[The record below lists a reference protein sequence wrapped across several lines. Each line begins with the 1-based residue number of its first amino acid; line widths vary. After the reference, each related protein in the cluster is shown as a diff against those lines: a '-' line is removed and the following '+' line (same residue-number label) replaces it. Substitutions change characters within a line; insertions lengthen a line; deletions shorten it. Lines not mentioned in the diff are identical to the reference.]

1 MRLIARLDIKN
12 GHVIKGVHLEG
23 LRKVG
28 DPVELAQA
36 YADAGIHE
44 IVFMDAVASLY
55 ERNNLFGTIAEAARK
70 VFVPIALGGG
80 LRSVDDVSRA
90 LDSGADKVV
99 INTAAVRDIRIVTDI
114 ANRYGTQCIVG
125 SIEAQKQGDGWSVFV
140 NNGRDPTG
148 LDAIDWAKRLEAA
161 GCGELLVTSIDM
173 EGTRRGFDVALVAAL
188 QGATMRPVI
197 ASGGYGQPTHF
208 EALFRRV
215 IPSGVACAGALHY
228 KTASVP
234 ELIAAMTSALEG
246 MVG

>member
-1 MRLIARLDIKN
+1 MRLIARLDVKN
-12 GHVIKGVHLEG
+12 DHVIKGVHLEG

-28 DPVELAQA
+28 DPVDLALA
-36 YADAGIHE
+36 YYQAGIHE

-55 ERNNLFGTIAEAARK
+55 ERNNLFATIAEATRR

-99 INTAAVRDIRIVTDI
+99 INTAAVRDIRIVTNI

-140 NNGRDPTG
+140 NNGREPTG
-148 LDAIDWAKRLEAA
+148 LDAVDWARRLETA

-173 EGTRRGFDVALVAAL
+173 EGTKRGFDAALVAAVQL
-188 QGATMRPVI
+188 ATTRPVL
-197 ASGGYGQPTHF
+197 ASGGYGQPAHF
-208 EALFRRV
+208 EALFRKV

-228 KTASVP
+228 KTATVP
-234 ELIAAMTSALEG
+234 DLICAMAAALTG
-246 MVG
+246 KVR